1 MPVRAFDSGAFAVA
15 DIILPIVEGISAV
28 DERPSRLRFLD
39 DDSAPEESS
48 MAPTIESRSIW
59 MELMLLHLLLIDL
72 GIVP

>member
-1 MPVRAFDSGAFAVA
+1 MPVRALDSGAFAVA

-48 MAPTIESRSIW
+48 MAPTIESIW
-59 MELMLLHLLLIDL
+59 MELMLLHRLLIDL